1 MKTAKPAK
9 HEETHEEWL
18 DRTCDEAEAEANAKG
33 WLTTEQAEANFLK
46 RRAAHLAKHNKIAA

>member
-33 WLTTEQAEANFLK
+33 WLTTEQVEQAM
-46 RRAAHLAKHNKIAA
+46 AKHKHAFHKKQAKAA